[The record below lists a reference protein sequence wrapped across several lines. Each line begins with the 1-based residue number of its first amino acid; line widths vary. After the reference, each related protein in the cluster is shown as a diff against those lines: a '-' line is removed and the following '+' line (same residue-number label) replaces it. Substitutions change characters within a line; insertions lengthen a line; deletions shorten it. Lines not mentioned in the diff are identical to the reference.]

1 MREGVR
7 GERICEVRGG
17 VRRGIGVVI
26 VTIDRIESKRDVSNI
41 IDTKVLHRMFAQDT
55 QVAHSLTRIVIS
67 EHVSSRENH
76 STVVELFSWVVTHT
90 NGAELGCRVAGMVGS
105 GSGVSV

>member
-1 MREGVR
+1 M
-7 GERICEVRGG
+7 RGG
-17 VRRGIGVVI
+17 VGVVI
-26 VTIDRIESKRDVSNI
+26 VTIDRIVESKRAESNI

-90 NGAELGCRVAGMVGS
+90 NSAELGCRVAGMVGS
-105 GSGVSV
+105 GSGVSVTKRL